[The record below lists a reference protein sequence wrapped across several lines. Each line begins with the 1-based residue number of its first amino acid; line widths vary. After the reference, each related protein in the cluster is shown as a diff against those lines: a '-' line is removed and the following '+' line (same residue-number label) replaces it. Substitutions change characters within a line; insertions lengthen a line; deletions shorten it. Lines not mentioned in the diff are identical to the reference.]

1 MSENWQMV
9 TALELIEKYYIQR
22 NKTNLHQAQATTCTI
37 NLAKNL
43 LGKTR
48 SPSFSD
54 AQLLNTTDLS
64 HYK

>member
-1 MSENWQMV
+1 MI

-22 NKTNLHQAQATTCTI
+22 NKINLHQAQVTTCTI

-48 SPSFSD
+48 SPSCSD
-54 AQLLNTTDLS
+54 AQLLNTTDLPY
-64 HYK
+64 YK